1 MCRVCLLPF
10 PSTAGAR
17 LIISL
22 SAGRSLRSL
31 GYAHTRAAQ
40 LAPSPLRSP
49 APPFDTASLRVPPS
63 GAALL
68 VSSPPRRGGEG
79 RGEVGGMPSTSPGMT
94 RLIISLNAGAPSVAL
109 RKATL
114 ISPCP
119 PSALSGR
126 RRRKAPTPP
135 SVPLRLSAG
144 RGTGGAGPGCQAA
157 RRSRDMKEKKR
168 GQATAVTVPR
178 VPRGGGRLSRS
189 ARWPMRV
196 RAAQMFRLRT

>member
-1 MCRVCLLPF
+1 
-10 PSTAGAR
+10 
-17 LIISL
+17 
-22 SAGRSLRSL
+22 
-31 GYAHTRAAQ
+31 
-40 LAPSPLRSP
+40 
-49 APPFDTASLRVPPS
+49 
-63 GAALL
+63 
-68 VSSPPRRGGEG
+68 
-79 RGEVGGMPSTSPGMT
+79 MPGTSPGMT
-94 RLIISLNAGAPSVAL
+94 RWVGRSDGSHPQGRRRPQPAPPLRPSFISLKRRALTPFAWLRAYARGAVAPSGPLRSPAHLSLSSPDSFISLNGARSEPAVW
-109 RKATL
+109 L

-157 RRSRDMKEKKR
+157 RRLRDTKEKMR

-196 RAAQMFRLRT
+196 RAAQMFRLSYINGSNASSPIFL